1 MKTPI
6 ILENREILEI
16 LKRHGVPLQKWGM
29 GKYRSFED
37 FMRYATED
45 QFFLRDGDGNGLVVE
60 VHAAVVIVIHKFR
73 KEWLELYEDRQ
84 VSSNGKVLCR
94 KNFNGIAETLKRDE
108 APREGAMRCLSE
120 ELNFCDPSL
129 YQLSELLGVER
140 RDPVPSEKWP
150 GIKAQYNRYLFECTI
165 ERQLFH
171 KYGYRE
177 LEGHGREIFF
187 KWRPRRQLL
196 LQF

>member
-94 KNFNGIAETLKRDE
+94 KNFNGIAETL
-108 APREGAMRCLSE
+108 
-120 ELNFCDPSL
+120 
-129 YQLSELLGVER
+129 
-140 RDPVPSEKWP
+140 
-150 GIKAQYNRYLFECTI
+150 
-165 ERQLFH
+165 
-171 KYGYRE
+171 
-177 LEGHGREIFF
+177 
-187 KWRPRRQLL
+187 
-196 LQF
+196 